1 MTILIASGSI
11 LLLVFVAFLF
21 IQLSPQFGGKPTE
34 NDKIGYKESPY
45 YHKGKF
51 ENEIPTPMNLSFLQY
66 VSLLKKYIVG
76 VPNQAPQNELP
87 VQKLD
92 SAAIVNH
99 PDSLTRITWFGHSA
113 FLLQMDG
120 QTILID
126 PMFGDV
132 PAPHPWLGTKRFS
145 NGLPI
150 EIEKLPN
157 IDAVIFS
164 HDHYD
169 HLDYGSVIK
178 LKDKVGKFY
187 VPLGLGAHLREWGVP
202 KDDIHE
208 LNWWDEIVHQG
219 ITLACTPARHFSG
232 RGLSDRFS
240 TFWCSWAIIGK
251 TKKIYF
257 SGDSGYGPHFK
268 AIGDKYGPFD
278 FAMMECGQ
286 YNELWHNIHMMP
298 EETAQ
303 ASIEVQAK
311 LMMPIHWGSFVL
323 ALHTWSDP
331 VERLSKKAAELNQP
345 FVIPQIGEPLVLE
358 QQELPNSQWWR
369 QIK

>member
-1 MTILIASGSI
+1 MTIFFVLGVVLILALI
-11 LLLVFVAFLF
+11 IFLF
-21 IQLSPQFGGKPTE
+21 IQLSPEFGGKASHDQKDAYALTTHF
-34 NDKIGYKESPY
+34 KQ
-45 YHKGKF
+45 GKF
-51 ENEIPTPMNLSFLQY
+51 ENELPTPMNLSFSQY

-76 VPNQAPQNELP
+76 VPNNAPENKLP

-92 SAAIVNH
+92 STAVVDH
-99 PDSLTRITWFGHSA
+99 PDSLTTITWFGHSA
-113 FLLQMDG
+113 FLLQMQG
-120 QTILID
+120 QTILLD

-132 PAPHPWLGTKRFS
+132 PAPHPWLGNKRFS

-150 EIEKLPN
+150 EIDRLPK

-169 HLDYGSVIK
+169 HLDYGSVVK
-178 LKDKVGKFY
+178 LKDKVQKFY
-187 VPLGLGAHLREWGVP
+187 VPLGLAAHLTEWGVP
-202 KDDIHE
+202 TESIHE
-208 LNWWDEIVHQG
+208 LNWWDEIEHEG

-232 RGLSDRFS
+232 RGLTDRFS
-240 TFWCSWAIIGK
+240 TFWCSWAIIGSS
-251 TKKIYF
+251 KKIYF

-268 AIGDKYGPFD
+268 AIGEKYGPFD

-303 ASIEVQAK
+303 ASVDVQAK

-331 VERLSKKAAELNQP
+331 VERLSKKATELNQP
-345 FVIPQIGEPLVLE
+345 FVIPQIGLPLVLE
-358 QQELPNSQWWR
+358 HEELPDSRWWR